1 MLAHDVRRDSKIF
14 PPPRRNPRRVVP
26 HNKTTDTYASKH
38 QRHLQS
44 CGQEQP
50 SITPITVSDHNKG
63 SQLYVAPK
71 GNEDSCGQPQVH
83 PSSCRTSM
91 AHPQSDKPPPYVM
104 PPRFLKQQAASMGKP
119 NPSLDYSAFPKQLCN
134 PVTSTCGRRPDTSPF
149 IVDSPSLTY
158 QNPHSPG
165 PMLDIKAALSAEGI
179 NIGILPSTSHPQP
192 PTEPHPHIDQHTL
205 QTPPTAAAPMSHRDT
220 LRPLGVTSGDHMQ
233 TLKAPAEPP
242 KRPPGL
248 QSPAGRCVALPVASI
263 HASLPPPSKADEK
276 TRKEN
281 SREASRPE
289 ILVADLEPVTNK
301 PETPQPP
308 VSPISLNS
316 DTRSSSTSSKN
327 EMCRKWFFGN
337 CDYGRRCHYA
347 HKIIPLNVT
356 CKLWLTG
363 ECTRRRCLF
372 THEHQ
377 SSDGPVSNQPP
388 VRNSDTRDI
397 VQVADGPIKD
407 QPPIGNSNT
416 RDGVQVP
423 ERPIKDKPPVR
434 TCTTRDGVQVPAG
447 PVKDQPPV
455 RNSNTCA
462 QVPDRPMNDQP
473 PSRNGKTPE
482 DVRVADG
489 SVKSQAS
496 VRNGGARGA
505 IDQDSTRP
513 ISSSTSGSA
522 QRSMTQVPPSETKS
536 RGPMV
541 ANRRKFVLT
550 GCAGRCQRPA
560 CHYPHERPNDNISQI
575 PNDNTQGSIQGP
587 AKDQPPVSNGNTR
600 DSMQGPDRPLK
611 DKALVRTGNARD
623 GVQVPAH
630 PVKHQL
636 PVRNGNT
643 RAQVPDHPMN
653 DQPLKRNGKTPE
665 DVQAPEGS
673 VKNQAPVRNGAARG
687 THQDSTHSPS
697 SGTSSSVMTQVLP
710 SQTKSPSSKQ
720 PSQADSTNSTPETTQ
735 DQTFNNPDGRQPKV
749 CYDWLEGRCMRH
761 PCRYLH
767 KRANDNM
774 SQTNAP
780 SPVRNTHAD
789 NAPASGNSLS
799 RHSPSSVP
807 PPTTRRNEVF
817 VLPVTI
823 ADHITVKLRDGFDIQ
838 DVTTGFETRWVHLGD
853 VSPHGAKRLTVR
865 VQFSTAA
872 QAMEASMA
880 LHGRQF
886 QGRKLTAKP
895 SLNTTVR
902 GTTVLRDT
910 AVRITWNAPQRV
922 GYAGY
927 VTLNE
932 AKAAI
937 AAATGFVMKDN
948 VLSAALY
955 EGLPAVGVYSV
966 MFSHLPPDAERKDL
980 EQFGNAESILL
991 ERPNYESLDS
1001 ARHAV
1006 LRILH
1011 SCGNVSNFDLVLP
1024 IWNGTVL
1031 VWAIFETHADASN
1044 AKDHLDGQRP
1054 RAIGGKTFI
1063 SARHV
1068 QSLNFS
1074 LPLSKFKMLE
1084 GDIARLRWTWRTRF
1098 NHDVTLVDRLMSPD
1112 GPVHIRISAENLSNL
1127 GIAKAEFEQLQHGE
1141 VVTLQRKPIWDRFF
1155 SDPSGYLFL
1164 RELESRYPG
1173 IGLRTRMGKILL
1185 LGPIKQRQLARR
1197 DIMTRFQEL
1206 QARQRWRIP
1215 LSGRVVGPFVGTHLV
1230 TLQKTLGPEN
1240 CYVHHVSDQRNLVV
1254 RGNEQAYRI
1263 ACEAVEKI
1271 QSRYTD
1277 TSIPSPRSVCPV
1289 CFTEASVP
1297 TILTCGHTWCTSCLE
1312 SYLVSAV
1319 ENKAFPL
1326 TCLGDDAS
1334 CTERISIA
1342 LAQKI
1347 LSGED
1352 FASLCD
1358 ASFWSYFHHCPTPDC
1373 AQVYRAVSGGSILQ
1387 CPSCLVRICSGCNTE
1402 AHDGFTCEERDHAED
1417 KLYHEWAAT
1426 HDTPIERSEG
1436 CNHMTCV
1443 RCQTHICWGD
1453 EQHGSIGLEF
1463 L

>member
-1 MLAHDVRRDSKIF
+1 MLAHDVRRDSF
-14 PPPRRNPRRVVP
+14 PPPRRNIGP
-26 HNKTTDTYASKH
+26 HNKTMDTHASKH
-38 QRHLQS
+38 QRRLQS

-71 GNEDSCGQPQVH
+71 GNLEDSCGQPQVH

-91 AHPQSDKPPPYVM
+91 AHSQSAKPHPYVT

-119 NPSLDYSAFPKQLCN
+119 NPSLDYSTFPKQLRN
-134 PVTSTCGRRPDTSPF
+134 PVTSTCGQRPDTNPF
-149 IVDSPSLTY
+149 IVDSPSLTH
-158 QNPHSPG
+158 QIPPPLE
-165 PMLDIKAALSAEGI
+165 PMLDIKAALSAQGI
-179 NIGILPSTSHPQP
+179 HIGIRPSTSHPQP
-192 PTEPHPHIDQHTL
+192 PTEPHPHIDQHILPTL
-205 QTPPTAAAPMSHRDT
+205 PTAAAPMSHHDT
-220 LRPLGVTSGDHMQ
+220 LLPLGATSGDHMN
-233 TLKAPAEPP
+233 TLNTPSEAP

-248 QSPAGRCVALPVASI
+248 QSPADRGVALSVASI
-263 HASLPPPSKADEK
+263 HVSLPPPSKANER

-289 ILVADLEPVTNK
+289 ISVADLEPVTIK

-308 VSPISLNS
+308 ISPISLNS
-316 DTRSSSTSSKN
+316 VKLPSVRGGLRPSSPKPSLGESTVPMPSNSATQDTRSSSTSGN
-327 EMCRKWFFGN
+327 HEMCRKWFIGL
-337 CDYGRRCHYA
+337 CDRGRWCYYA
-347 HKIIPLNVT
+347 HKIIPTNLT
-356 CKLWLTG
+356 CKLWLNG
-363 ECTRRRCLF
+363 ECTWQPCPF
-372 THEHQ
+372 AHEHQ
-377 SSDGPVSNQPP
+377 SSESPVSNQPP
-388 VRNSDTRDI
+388 VRNGDIRDV
-397 VQVADGPIKD
+397 VQIADGPIKD
-407 QPPIGNSNT
+407 QPPIRNGST

-423 ERPIKDKPPVR
+423 ERPIKDKSPVR
-434 TCTTRDGVQVPAG
+434 TCTTRDSVQVPAD

-462 QVPDRPMNDQP
+462 QVPDRPINNQP
-473 PSRNGKTPE
+473 PSRNGKTRK
-482 DVRVADG
+482 DVQVPDG

-496 VRNGGARGA
+496 VRNGSARGA
-505 IDQDSTRP
+505 IDQDSTRAL
-513 ISSSTSGSA
+513 SSSTSTSSA

-536 RGPMV
+536 RGSGRHSQAASTNITKKSAGHSVV
-541 ANRRKFVLT
+541 A
-550 GCAGRCQRPA
+550 
-560 CHYPHERPNDNISQI
+560 
-575 PNDNTQGSIQGP
+575 
-587 AKDQPPVSNGNTR
+587 
-600 DSMQGPDRPLK
+600 
-611 DKALVRTGNARD
+611 
-623 GVQVPAH
+623 
-630 PVKHQL
+630 
-636 PVRNGNT
+636 
-643 RAQVPDHPMN
+643 
-653 DQPLKRNGKTPE
+653 
-665 DVQAPEGS
+665 
-673 VKNQAPVRNGAARG
+673 
-687 THQDSTHSPS
+687 DSTQSPS
-697 SGTSSSVMTQVLP
+697 SGMSNSVQSVLTQVLP
-710 SQTKSPSSKQ
+710 SQTKSRSSE
-720 PSQADSTNSTPETTQ
+720 PASQADSTNGTPETTR
-735 DQTFNNPDGRQPKV
+735 DQTFNNPDGHQPKV
-749 CYDWLEGRCMRH
+749 CFDWLQGRCMRH
-761 PCRYLH
+761 ACRFSH
-767 KRANDNM
+767 KRPNDNI

-780 SPVRNTHAD
+780 SPVRITRPD
-789 NAPASGNSLS
+789 DIPASGNSPS
-799 RHSPSSVP
+799 RRPPPSLP
-807 PPTTRRNEVF
+807 PPTTRRIEDLVI
-817 VLPVTI
+817 PVTI
-823 ADHITVKLRDGFDIQ
+823 ADHITVKLRSGFDIQ
-838 DVTTGFETRWVHLGD
+838 DVTTGFETRWVHLED
-853 VSPHGAKRLTVR
+853 VSPHVKESQLRSLLEAYQVDELCIPDGKSAKRLTVR

-872 QAMEASMA
+872 QAMEASTA

-886 QGRKLTAKP
+886 QGRRLTAKP

-991 ERPNYESLDS
+991 ERPNYESLDN

-1011 SCGNVSNFDLVLP
+1011 SCGNLSNFDLVLP
-1024 IWNGTVL
+1024 IWNGTIL
-1031 VWAIFETHADASN
+1031 VWATFETHADASN
-1044 AKDHLDGQRP
+1044 ARDHLDGQRP

-1127 GIAKAEFEQLQHGE
+1127 GIAKAGFEQLQHGE

-1155 SDPSGYLFL
+1155 SHPSGYLFL

-1173 IGLRTRMGKILL
+1173 IGLRTQMGKILL
-1185 LGPIKQRQLARR
+1185 LGPIEQRQLARR

-1206 QARQRWRIP
+1206 QARQLWRIP

-1240 CYVHHVSDQRNLVV
+1240 CYVHHISDQRNLVV

-1263 ACEAVEKI
+1263 ACEAVEKV

-1277 TSIPSPRSVCPV
+1277 TSIPSQRSVCPV

-1297 TILTCGHTWCTSCLE
+1297 IILTCGHTWCTSCLE

-1326 TCLGDDAS
+1326 TCLGADAS
-1334 CTERISIA
+1334 CTERISIT
-1342 LAQKI
+1342 LARKT

-1358 ASFWSYFHHCPTPDC
+1358 ASFWSYVHARSDEFHHCTTPDC
-1373 AQVYRAVSGGSILQ
+1373 AQVYRTVPGGVILQ
-1387 CPSCLVRICSGCNTE
+1387 CPSCLIRICSGCNTE
-1402 AHDGFTCEERDHAED
+1402 AHDGFTCEERDQAED

-1426 HDTPIERSEG
+1426 HDVKNCPGCKTPIERSEG

-1443 RCQTHICWGD
+1443 KCQTHICWECLSTFPKGD
-1453 EQHGSIGLEF
+1453 GIYDHMREQHGSIGLEF